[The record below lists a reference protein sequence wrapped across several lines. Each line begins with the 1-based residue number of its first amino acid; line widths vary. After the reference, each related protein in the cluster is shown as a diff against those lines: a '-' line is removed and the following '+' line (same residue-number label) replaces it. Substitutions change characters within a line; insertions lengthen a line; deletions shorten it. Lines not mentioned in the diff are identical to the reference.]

1 MARGYNLSQLE
12 FLIVDDNQNMRGLI
26 RTILNNLG
34 VKNIR
39 EASGA
44 PEALDI
50 MRQYRTDILILDWRM
65 EPVDGIAFAKQL
77 RTDPQSPNRFV
88 PIIMLTA
95 HSQKHR
101 VSEARDVGVNEF
113 VVKPVSA
120 RALYA
125 RIRSLVSTPREFV
138 ETPTY
143 FGPDRRRKNEAFEGP
158 ERRTKGAGSAALTP
172 EEVKALLK

>member
-1 MARGYNLSQLE
+1 MVAGSYNLSQLD
-12 FLIVDDNQNMRGLI
+12 FLIVDDNQNMRSLV

-34 VKNIR
+34 VKNIH

-44 PEALDI
+44 PEALEVMRQFRIDI
-50 MRQYRTDILILDWRM
+50 MILDWQM
-65 EPVDGIAFAKQL
+65 EQVDGIAFTRQI
-77 RTDPQSPNRFV
+77 RSDSQSPNRFV

-101 VSEARDVGVNEF
+101 VSEARDSGINEF

-125 RIRSLVSTPREFV
+125 RIRSLIGTPREFV

-143 FGPDRRRKNEAFEGP
+143 FGPDRRRKSAAFEGP
-158 ERRTKGAGSAALTP
+158 DRRVSAKSA
-172 EEVKALLK
+172 

>member
-1 MARGYNLSQLE
+1 MAGGYNLSQLD
-12 FLIVDDNQNMRGLI
+12 FLIVDDNQNMRSLV

-34 VKNIR
+34 VKNIH

-44 PEALDI
+44 PEALDM
-50 MRQYRTDILILDWRM
+50 MRQFRTDILILDWRM
-65 EPVDGIAFAKQL
+65 EPVDGIAFTKQL

-88 PIIMLTA
+88 PIVMLTA

-101 VSEARDVGVNEF
+101 VNEARDAGVNEF

-125 RIRSLVSTPREFV
+125 RIRSLIGTPREFV
-138 ETPTY
+138 ETATY
-143 FGPDRRRKNEAFEGP
+143 FGPDRRRKAAAFEGP
-158 ERRTKGAGSAALTP
+158 DRRVSAKSA
-172 EEVKALLK
+172 